1 MPLIIDAAAEED
13 LFKYIEA
20 GADLVVYSG
29 GKAIEGPSSGLVVG
43 KKEYIRWIQLQNKG
57 LGRSM
62 KVGKDN
68 ILGLVAAIESYLS
81 DGSESGDSM
90 KERLAPF
97 VSQLNKINGLTSQVV
112 QDPAGRDIFRAEIKI
127 DHKEKTA
134 LEVVKDLKVGP
145 LAIYTRDYQANNG
158 KIEFDIRQVT
168 TDEMNEIVKN

>member
-127 DHKEKTA
+127 DHKEK
-134 LEVVKDLKVGP
+134 
-145 LAIYTRDYQANNG
+145 QH
-158 KIEFDIRQVT
+158 
-168 TDEMNEIVKN
+168 